1 MVKKSVGSDASCSW
15 QSKTH
20 AIITAEVSP
29 ESIVDNE
36 VLAPY
41 FNPVRRHSE
50 LVSAYGAYDT
60 KDCHR
65 PLRSKGI
72 KP

>member
-1 MVKKSVGSDASCSW
+1 MAKKSVGSDASCSW

-20 AIITAEVSP
+20 AIIAAEVSP

-41 FNPVRRHSE
+41 SIQFAVIANWCLPMVLMTPRI
-50 LVSAYGAYDT
+50 A
-60 KDCHR
+60 
-65 PLRSKGI
+65 RSKGI